1 MKSANWFGAMAVLA
15 LVPTCWLPTVHQP
28 VNSGDQQS
36 AGIARL
42 GGVSHLV
49 FREERDPGDVRL
61 IYVRTD
67 AEGESRETIATA
79 SDAAAMTRPA
89 MAVAQDGSVDVV
101 WGCAAGLCHAQRAPA
116 GGWTRAADAPGDTPL
131 LLAAA
136 AAPDGGLHVAWQS
149 APSPGVMS
157 YRRWRQ
163 GAWQA
168 QEIAITLAPVTGGAC
183 DDLNIAD
190 VDGQPAVVV
199 ACEDPGTVTYARRDA
214 GGRWRKATLH
224 DGPST
229 AADIAVG
236 APGPAPGATG
246 EVVIW
251 CAGTEVRA
259 SAIVRP
265 LFGPI
270 AAVTRGLGSA
280 SCAPGSTAVGAG
292 DDGVVH
298 AVFAGP
304 IYYTDRGPAQR
315 PLVYARLAPGSG
327 GWTDIGIFCSGRAPS
342 PLQHVGVAGDASGVS
357 VSWELSWGPYG
368 PPPYPGRVF
377 WTQGI
382 AGPLSPSPNPT
393 AAALG
398 GPPLPPII
406 RASACALG

>member
-1 MKSANWFGAMAVLA
+1 MKSANWCGAMVVLA
-15 LVPTCWLPTVHQP
+15 LVPTCWLPTVRQP

-49 FREERDPGDVRL
+49 FREERDPSDVRL

-67 AEGESRETIATA
+67 AAGESRETIATT
-79 SDAAAMTRPA
+79 SAAADMTRPA
-89 MAVAQDGSVDVV
+89 VAVAQDGSVDVV
-101 WGCAAGLCHAQRAPA
+101 WGCSAGLCHAQRAPA

-136 AAPDGGLHVAWQS
+136 AAPDGLHVAWQS
-149 APSPGVMS
+149 GASPGAIT

-168 QEIAITLAPVTGGAC
+168 QEIAITLAPVTGAC
-183 DDLNIAD
+183 DDLHIAD
-190 VDGQPAVVV
+190 VAGEAAVVV
-199 ACEDPGTVTYARRDA
+199 ACEDPGTVTYARRDTS
-214 GGRWRKATLH
+214 GTWRALTLH
-224 DGPST
+224 NGPAT
-229 AADIAVG
+229 AAGIAVG

-259 SAIVRP
+259 STIVRLP
-265 LFGPI
+265 LGPI
-270 AAVTRGLGSA
+270 AAVTSGLGSA
-280 SCAPGSTAVGAG
+280 VCAPGSAAVGAG

-304 IYYTDRGPAQR
+304 IYYTDPGPAHR
-315 PLVYARLAPGSG
+315 PLIYAHLAPGSG
-327 GWTDIGIFCSGRAPS
+327 GWTDIGIFCSGRAPY
-342 PLQHVGVAGDASGVS
+342 PTQHVGVAGDASGVS
-357 VSWELSWGPYG
+357 VSWETWGG
-368 PPPYPGRVF
+368 PSMVHVR

-382 AGPLSPSPNPT
+382 AGP
-393 AAALG
+393 
-398 GPPLPPII
+398 
-406 RASACALG
+406 RASACNVE

>member
-15 LVPTCWLPTVHQP
+15 LVPTCWLPTVGQP

-36 AGIARL
+36 AGIARQ

-49 FREERDPGDVRL
+49 FREERDPSDVRL

-67 AEGESRETIATA
+67 AVGESRETIATA
-79 SDAAAMTRPA
+79 SAAADMTRPA
-89 MAVAQDGSVDVV
+89 ISVAQDGSVDVV

-116 GGWTRAADAPGDTPL
+116 GGWTRTADAPGDTPQ

-136 AAPDGGLHVAWQS
+136 TAPDGLHVAWQS
-149 APSPGVMS
+149 AASPAAIT

-183 DDLNIAD
+183 DDLHIAD
-190 VDGQPAVVV
+190 VAGQPAVVV
-199 ACEDPGTVTYARRDA
+199 ACEDPGTVTYARRDT
-214 GGRWRKATLH
+214 GGTWHELTLH
-224 DGPST
+224 NGPST
-229 AADIAVG
+229 AAGIAVG

-251 CAGTEVRA
+251 CAGTEVKA

-265 LFGPI
+265 LLGPI
-270 AAVTRGLGSA
+270 AAVTSGLGSA
-280 SCAPGSTAVGAG
+280 VCAPGSAAVGAG
-292 DDGVVH
+292 DDGGVH

-304 IYYTDRGPAQR
+304 IYYTDPGPAQR

-342 PLQHVGVAGDASGVS
+342 PRQHVGVAGDASGVS
-357 VSWELSWGPYG
+357 VSWEWSWGPYG
-368 PPPYPGRVF
+368 PPPFPGRVF

-382 AGPLSPSPNPT
+382 AGP
-393 AAALG
+393 
-398 GPPLPPII
+398 
-406 RASACALG
+406 RASACNVE